1 MGALLLIACAI
12 IIIVVLIVGL
22 YQKST
27 NAICKSKKRLDG
39 KTVIVTGGTS
49 GMGLRTAVDLA
60 DRGARVIIACP
71 FSNEGEEALK
81 IIKKET
87 ESDNVVFELLD
98 LSSIESV
105 RKFVAIINKREERLD
120 ILVNNAGV
128 GAVPEFIT
136 DDGMSFIMQVNYF
149 GTVLLTLLLLP
160 LLKKS
165 GTSSEPARIVSI
177 SSVLHNI
184 GTINFGKLNDI
195 KHYYPYQI
203 YGNSKLCLVLFSNAL
218 VKKLK
223 SSNVVVNCVD
233 PGIVGT
239 GIFYCPGTV
248 FRYILNI
255 LFCILSKTPWE
266 GAQTA
271 LHVALDKRAGN
282 VTGGF
287 FKNCKQIRAR
297 RLAYNEKIAK
307 KLWEQSMRLL
317 KLSDEEVEQC
327 LK

>member
-1 MGALLLIACAI
+1 MSAILLIVCAI
-12 IIIVVLIVGL
+12 IIVTLITGL

-49 GMGLRTAVDLA
+49 GMGLRIAVDLA

-71 FSNEGEEALK
+71 FINEGEEALK
-81 IIKKET
+81 IIKEET

-98 LSSIESV
+98 LSSIKSI
-105 RKFVAIINKREERLD
+105 RKFAEKINEREKRLD

-128 GAVPEFIT
+128 GAVSEFIT

-149 GTVLLTLLLLP
+149 GTVLLTLLLLS

-165 GTSSEPARIVSI
+165 GTPSEKARIVNT

-184 GTINFGKLNDI
+184 GTINFKKLNDI
-195 KHYYPYQI
+195 KHYYSIQL
-203 YGNSKLCLVLFSNAL
+203 YGNSKLCLVLFSNEL
-218 VKKLK
+218 VKKLR

-233 PGIVGT
+233 PGAVGT
-239 GIFYCPGTV
+239 GIFYSVGTIIG
-248 FRYILNI
+248 YTIST
-255 LFCILSKTPWE
+255 LFYMFFKTPWE
-266 GAQTA
+266 GAQTT
-271 LHVALDKRAGN
+271 LHVALDKKAGN

-287 FKNCKQIRAR
+287 FKDCKLTSAKKS
-297 RLAYNEKIAK
+297 AYNEKTGI
-307 KLWEQSMRLL
+307 KLWEESMRLL

-327 LK
+327 FK